1 MSYKEKHDFD
11 TRKSESTRIL
21 SKYPDKIPIIC
32 EKSGRNVP
40 DLDKY
45 KFLVPD
51 DITMGQFMFILRKRL
66 ELSPEKAIYLFAGNS
81 IMSSS
86 KLMSQ
91 IYDEFKD
98 EDGFLYFKYSSES
111 TFG

>member
-40 DLDKY
+40 DLDNINFSY
-45 KFLVPD
+45 D
-51 DITMGQFMFILRKRL
+51 DITMDN
-66 ELSPEKAIYLFAGNS
+66 YVH
-81 IMSSS
+81 
-86 KLMSQ
+86 
-91 IYDEFKD
+91 
-98 EDGFLYFKYSSES
+98 
-111 TFG
+111 T